1 MKGMSPSLRRIVRE
15 RGVSEVSRVL
25 ADQLGIKPQSVARQL
40 YYSMSGQR
48 SLSERYER
56 ALRALEKDHSTIRY
70 IEAVEEKVGSLS
82 EVSRIIA
89 GELGLKPSSVRRQL
103 QRVKTGE
110 RSLPASYRK
119 ALKVV
124 EATADYNERTRRRT
138 RQLLEAGYDPEKLRK
153 DLGLTPQ
160 KFTAFLAGRTG
171 IPKKAREKVDRRYRY
186 ITTEKPRRERQKAER
201 VRTGKPGRPPA
212 PSEHELFQLGRGGV
226 EPPEWARH
234 ALDGAPSEYYRFY
247 AYMRIET
254 TVQLEYSKYVTGD
267 VISPMLHPALPGN
280 VDPETL
286 IARTY
291 EVANRILME
300 QFDPME
306 TIIEPL
312 YIFRHFKPQ
321 RRL

>member
-1 MKGMSPSLRRIVRE
+1 MGMPPSLRRIVKE

-25 ADQLGIKPQSVARQL
+25 ADKLGLKPQSVARQL

-48 SLSERYER
+48 TLSERYEK
-56 ALRALEKDHSTIRY
+56 ALRSLEKDPSTIRY

-119 ALKVV
+119 VLKIV

-171 IPKKAREKVDRRYRY
+171 IPKKAREKVDRRHRY
-186 ITTEKPRRERQKAER
+186 ITKEKPKRERQKAER
-201 VRTGKPGRPPA
+201 TRTGKPDRPPA

-234 ALDGAPSEYYRFY
+234 ALDGTPGEYYRFY
-247 AYMRIET
+247 AFMRIET

-280 VDPETL
+280 VNPEIL

-300 QFDPME
+300 QFDPMN

-312 YIFRHFKPQ
+312 YVFRHFKPQ